1 MSRTETDSFSYKCP
15 CGAGTIEKTIVSTDY
30 VFPSAKVEYSFQCA
44 ECIKVWRLSNGRL
57 IQKESE
63 KPYIEANTALC
74 EARKA
79 VLECIHRIAQ
89 CYCEQQSF
97 ATKKSEYEHLTTVG
111 RFRKGYATY
120 LKWRKEGRAMHKI
133 LVHEEP
139 SSRGEA
145 LKWAKSVA
153 SSLGLFSELTEVLD
167 QLSQREIALSHAERQ
182 IVYRAL

>member
-1 MSRTETDSFSYKCP
+1 MES
-15 CGAGTIEKTIVSTDY
+15 I
-30 VFPSAKVEYSFQCA
+30 QCA

-63 KPYIEANTALC
+63 KPHIEASTALR

-79 VLECIHRIAQ
+79 VLECIRRIAQ

-97 ATKKSEYEHLTTVG
+97 PTKKSEHKHLTTIG

-133 LVHEEP
+133 LMYDEP
-139 SSRGEA
+139 TSQGEA

>member
-30 VFPSAKVEYSFQCA
+30 VFPSPKVMESIQCA
-44 ECIKVWRLSNGRL
+44 ECIKVWRLSDGRL
-57 IQKESE
+57 IQIESE
-63 KPYIEANTALC
+63 KPYIDANAALREAH
-74 EARKA
+74 KA
-79 VLECIHRIAQ
+79 VLECIRRIAQ

-97 ATKKSEYEHLTTVG
+97 PTKKSEHEHLTTIG

-120 LKWRKEGRAMHKI
+120 RKWREGKAMHEI
-133 LVHEEP
+133 LVYDEP
-139 SSRGEA
+139 SLRGEA

-153 SSLGLFSELTEVLD
+153 SSLDLFSELSEVLD
-167 QLSQREIALSHAERQ
+167 QLSQREIALSHAKRQ